1 MPRSATQRARDLTA
15 TRAALAIGLSLL
27 LHALVMFAP
36 LVDLKPAETPL
47 PPLTAKLEA
56 LPKITPAPKPA
67 RKPTPPK
74 PAPSAPLPALPE
86 KISSEEPTAPVAEE
100 EPQIDE
106 TPSDESIAESPAQ
119 PRIPLPREAKLTFSV
134 YQGAGGLK
142 LGENI
147 QRLKIDAGNYAL
159 SSETQ
164 TTGLASI
171 FKTFLMTQVSQ
182 GWVDAQGLHPQRY
195 SEARKQTR
203 GTQDVSAEFD
213 FAAHKIYFS
222 HGGEASLPENAQ
234 DFLSFLYQLSQLT
247 LAGREFIPIDIS
259 NGKKLEHYEL
269 EIGAEETIDTP
280 LGKLRALPMRKIHQA
295 GEEGLIVWLGLEYR
309 LLPIK
314 VQQIDRAGNIQ
325 GEMRISDIRV
335 SEENAELAAPPASP
349 QAQPPETLPPPCPQ
363 GVGVC

>member
-1 MPRSATQRARDLTA
+1 MSVPQSPAARAV
-15 TRAALAIGLSLL
+15 LAIGLSLL

-36 LVDLKPAETPL
+36 LVSLKPAETPL
-47 PPLTAKLEA
+47 PPLTAKLES

-67 RKPTPPK
+67 KKPAPPK
-74 PAPSAPLPALPE
+74 PASTAPVQPLPEDIAT
-86 KISSEEPTAPVAEE
+86 EEPATVAEE

-106 TPSDESIAESPAQ
+106 TPAETPVAEPVQ
-119 PRIPLPREAKLTFSV
+119 PRIPLPREAKLTFAV

-147 QRLKIDAGNYAL
+147 QRLKIEDGNYTL

-182 GWVDAQGLHPQRY
+182 GHVDRAGLHPQHF
-195 SEARKQTR
+195 SEARKQSQ

-213 FAAHKIYFS
+213 FAGHTIHFS
-222 HGGEASLPENAQ
+222 HGGSTALPDNAQ

-247 LAGREFIPIDIS
+247 LAGREIVPIDIS

-280 LGKLRALPMRKIHQA
+280 LGKLQALPLRKIHQP
-295 GEEGLIVWLGLEYR
+295 GEEGLIVWLALEYR

-314 VQQIDRAGNIQ
+314 VQQIDRAGNVQ
-325 GEMRISDIRV
+325 GEMRISEIRV
-335 SEENAELAAPPASP
+335 SEENAELPPPPEPANAP
-349 QAQPPETLPPPCPQ
+349 PPETSAPPCPQ
-363 GVGVC
+363 GAAVC

>member
-1 MPRSATQRARDLTA
+1 MTLPQSPA

-36 LVDLKPAETPL
+36 LVQLKPAETPL
-47 PPLTAKLEA
+47 PPLMAKLEP
-56 LPKITPAPKPA
+56 LPNIAPAPKPA
-67 RKPTPPK
+67 QKTSPPR
-74 PAPSAPLPALPE
+74 PSVQPLP
-86 KISSEEPTAPVAEE
+86 EETATPVAEE

-106 TPSDESIAESPAQ
+106 APLDEAVAGTTTQ
-119 PRIPLPREAKLTFSV
+119 PRIPLPRQAKLTFSV
-134 YQGAGGLK
+134 YQGSGGLK

-147 QRLKIDAGNYAL
+147 QRLEIDAGNYVL

-182 GWVDAQGLHPQRY
+182 GKADTQGLHPQRF
-195 SEARKQTR
+195 SEARKQSR
-203 GTQDVSAEFD
+203 WMQDVSAEFD
-213 FAAHKIYFS
+213 FAAHKIHFS
-222 HGGEASLPENAQ
+222 HGGSAHFPDNAQ

-247 LAGREFIPIDIS
+247 LAGREIVPIDIS

-280 LGKLRALPMRKIHQA
+280 LGKLRTLPMRKIHQP
-295 GEEGLIVWLGLEYR
+295 GEEGLIVWLALEYR
-309 LLPIK
+309 LLPVK
-314 VQQIDRAGNIQ
+314 LQQLDRAGQ
-325 GEMRISDIRV
+325 VAGEMRISEIRV

-349 QAQPPETLPPPCPQ
+349 PETLPAP
-363 GVGVC
+363 

>member
-1 MPRSATQRARDLTA
+1 MTRPQSPV
-15 TRAALAIGLSLL
+15 TRAAFAIGLSLL

-36 LVDLKPAETPL
+36 LVQLKPAETPL
-47 PPLTAKLEA
+47 PPLMAKLEP

-67 RKPTPPK
+67 KKSAPPK
-74 PAPSAPLPALPE
+74 PAPPVQPWPEEAATAPA
-86 KISSEEPTAPVAEE
+86 TPVAEE
-100 EPQIDE
+100 EAQIDE
-106 TPSDESIAESPAQ
+106 APPDNTVAETSAQ
-119 PRIPLPREAKLTFSV
+119 PRIPLPRQAKLTFSV
-134 YQGAGGLK
+134 YQGNGGLK

-147 QRLKIDAGNYAL
+147 QRLEIDAGNYVL

-182 GWVDAQGLHPQRY
+182 GKADTQGLHPQRF
-195 SEARKQTR
+195 SEARKQSQ

-213 FAAHKIYFS
+213 FAAHKIHFS
-222 HGGEASLPENAQ
+222 DGGSANLPDNTQ

-247 LAGREFIPIDIS
+247 LAGREIVPIDIS

-280 LGKLRALPMRKIHQA
+280 LGKLRALPLRKIHQP

-314 VQQIDRAGNIQ
+314 VQQIDRADKVQ
-325 GEMRISDIRV
+325 GEMRVSEIRV
-335 SEENAELAAPPASP
+335 SEENAELSPPPASS
-349 QAQPPETLPPPCPQ
+349 QAQPPETLPLH
-363 GVGVC
+363 